1 MLGLR
6 EYEEDF
12 YDALN
17 AADGTALGVPG
28 DSSLREIP
36 KQLFDTVRKY
46 VRMDWTV
53 KEAVKAKLRLNVKR
67 ILKEQRNPPSGQE
80 TATQTVLH
88 RQELLS
94 AQWA

>member
-1 MLGLR
+1 MLGLN

-17 AADGTALGVPG
+17 AADGTAWRPRRLVPSG
-28 DSSLREIP
+28 DP
-36 KQLFDTVRKY
+36 QAAFDTVRKY
-46 VRMDWTV
+46 LRLDWTI

-88 RQELLS
+88 RQELLK
-94 AQWA
+94 ARWV